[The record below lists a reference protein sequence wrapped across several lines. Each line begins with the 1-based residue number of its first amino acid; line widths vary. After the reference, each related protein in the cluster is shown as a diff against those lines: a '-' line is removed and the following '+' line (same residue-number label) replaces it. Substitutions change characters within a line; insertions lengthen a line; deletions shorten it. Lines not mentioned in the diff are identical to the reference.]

1 MTDVL
6 RDERPLSDARLRQ
19 LFDANVIGIVIT
31 DNRGAFIEAN
41 DAFLR
46 MIGYTRAELDAGTF
60 DWRTLT
66 PPEWLPLDE
75 RAIGELATT
84 GAFTQFEKEYIR
96 KDGSRVAIT
105 LGGARIDGTADQ
117 QICYIVD
124 ISAIRQA
131 EAALH
136 ESEALQ
142 YDAMQRLQESELRYR
157 ILAEAMPQLVMVS
170 DGERQI
176 RYVNRYYE
184 EYTGIPSAEIVD
196 RWSEAIH
203 PDDLSA
209 VAAARATGRAYE
221 IEYRLRRASDGAY
234 RWHYARAQPIPDG
247 GPSHGWL
254 ATAIDI
260 DDRRRA
266 EEALQFIERAGSLL
280 TQSLD
285 LKTTFETLFDLVVP
299 SYGDWAIVTMRS
311 EAGEVRAI
319 AARHRDPEKQ
329 RFAASLCGHQ
339 FFRPNSAALLLAV
352 YATGEPRIGNGI
364 SRDDIIRGVTA
375 PVAAAIEEMGFGSF
389 IALPIVADGEAI
401 GSIGIASAGDGRRY
415 TPADLPPLEELARR
429 ASVAIANARRYER
442 EHRVAE
448 SLQAAALPR
457 RLPSL
462 PGLRFDAFYL
472 AGRSE
477 ANIGG
482 DWYDAFVLADGRI
495 AISVGDVAGN
505 GLEAAVTMGNVRQM
519 IRTAAHAY
527 ADPTLILEVVDETL
541 RSDGDETLA
550 TAFVGFID
558 PVRRT
563 LRCASAGHLP
573 PLLRLSDG
581 TIAEI
586 AAAGAP
592 LGCRNLAPGE
602 SKMVALPAGAV
613 LLLYTDGLV
622 EWNRDLLAGEAE
634 LRRIVSEGQV
644 FAGPHPARHLV
655 ETILPPEGP
664 RDDVAVLAVSFDAAA
679 TTRAGT

>member
-1 MTDVL
+1 MTDLV
-6 RDERPLSDARLRQ
+6 RHERPLSDARLWQ

-31 DNRGAFIEAN
+31 DNRGAFLEAN
-41 DAFLR
+41 DAFLS
-46 MIGYTRAELDAGTF
+46 MIGYTRAELDAGRL
-60 DWRTLT
+60 DWRSLT

-75 RAIGELATT
+75 RAIDELAAT
-84 GAFTQFEKEYIR
+84 GAFAQFEKEYIR

-105 LGGARIDGTADQ
+105 LGGARLAGTADQ
-117 QICYIVD
+117 QVCYIVD

-131 EAALH
+131 EAALR

-142 YDAMQRLQESELRYR
+142 YDAIRRLQESELRYR

-170 DGERQI
+170 DSNRRI
-176 RYVNRYYE
+176 HYVNRYYE
-184 EYTGIPSAEIVD
+184 EYTGIPSAEIIE
-196 RWSEAIH
+196 RWYEPIH
-203 PDDLSA
+203 PEDLPA
-209 VAAARATGRAYE
+209 IADARATGQAYE
-221 IEYRLRRASDGAY
+221 VEYRLRRASDGTY

-299 SYGDWAIVTMRS
+299 SYGDWSVITMRDDD
-311 EAGEVRAI
+311 GNVRAS
-319 AARHRDPEKQ
+319 AARHRDPAKQ
-329 RFAASLCGHQ
+329 RLAESLCGHE

-352 YATGEPRIGNGI
+352 YGAGEPRIGNDI
-364 SRDDIIRGVTA
+364 RRDDIMRGVTE
-375 PVAAAIEEMGFGSF
+375 PAAEAIEEMGFGSF
-389 IALPIVADGEAI
+389 IALPIVAGGEAI
-401 GSIGIASAGDGRRY
+401 GSIGIASAGGGRRY

-442 EHRVAE
+442 ERRVAD

-457 RLPSL
+457 RLPSV
-462 PGLRFDAFYL
+462 PGLYFDAFYR

-482 DWYDAFVLADGRI
+482 DWYDAVMLADGRI
-495 AISVGDVAGN
+495 AISIGDVAGS

-527 ADPTLILEVVDETL
+527 ADPMLILEVVDETL
-541 RSDGDETLA
+541 RSDGDALV

-563 LRCASAGHLP
+563 LRYATAGHLP
-573 PLLRLSDG
+573 PLLWMPGG
-581 TIAEI
+581 TVVDI
-586 AAAGAP
+586 AATGAP
-592 LGCRNLAPGE
+592 LGCRDLAGGE
-602 SKMVALPAGAV
+602 SKTLALPPGAA

-622 EWNRDLLAGEAE
+622 EWDHDLIAGEAL
-634 LRRIVSEGQV
+634 LRRIVADGAI
-644 FAGPHPARHLV
+644 FAGPLPARRVV
-655 ETILPPEGP
+655 EAILPPEGP
-664 RDDVAVLAVSFDAAA
+664 RDDVAVLAVILDGN
-679 TTRAGT
+679 R

>member
-203 PDDLSA
+203 PDDL
-209 VAAARATGRAYE
+209 
-221 IEYRLRRASDGAY
+221 
-234 RWHYARAQPIPDG
+234 
-247 GPSHGWL
+247 
-254 ATAIDI
+254 
-260 DDRRRA
+260 
-266 EEALQFIERAGSLL
+266 
-280 TQSLD
+280 
-285 LKTTFETLFDLVVP
+285 
-299 SYGDWAIVTMRS
+299 
-311 EAGEVRAI
+311 
-319 AARHRDPEKQ
+319 
-329 RFAASLCGHQ
+329 
-339 FFRPNSAALLLAV
+339 
-352 YATGEPRIGNGI
+352 
-364 SRDDIIRGVTA
+364 
-375 PVAAAIEEMGFGSF
+375 
-389 IALPIVADGEAI
+389 
-401 GSIGIASAGDGRRY
+401 
-415 TPADLPPLEELARR
+415 
-429 ASVAIANARRYER
+429 
-442 EHRVAE
+442 
-448 SLQAAALPR
+448 
-457 RLPSL
+457 
-462 PGLRFDAFYL
+462 
-472 AGRSE
+472 
-477 ANIGG
+477 
-482 DWYDAFVLADGRI
+482 
-495 AISVGDVAGN
+495 
-505 GLEAAVTMGNVRQM
+505 
-519 IRTAAHAY
+519 
-527 ADPTLILEVVDETL
+527 
-541 RSDGDETLA
+541 
-550 TAFVGFID
+550 
-558 PVRRT
+558 
-563 LRCASAGHLP
+563 
-573 PLLRLSDG
+573 
-581 TIAEI
+581 
-586 AAAGAP
+586 
-592 LGCRNLAPGE
+592 
-602 SKMVALPAGAV
+602 
-613 LLLYTDGLV
+613 
-622 EWNRDLLAGEAE
+622 
-634 LRRIVSEGQV
+634 
-644 FAGPHPARHLV
+644 
-655 ETILPPEGP
+655 
-664 RDDVAVLAVSFDAAA
+664 
-679 TTRAGT
+679 